1 MHVVIRGSGNFLDA
15 AAREKLLERQTM
27 EAAKRSN
34 DRMEEQIQVS
44 FELMFVDVVQYMC
57 THVRMYV
64 TLLVYCIPICTVCT
78 YIMLYLHTYVYAVQ
92 LA

>member
-1 MHVVIRGSGNFLDA
+1 MYCMHVVIRGSGNFLDA

-44 FELMFVDVVQYMC
+44 LS
-57 THVRMYV
+57 
-64 TLLVYCIPICTVCT
+64 
-78 YIMLYLHTYVYAVQ
+78 
-92 LA
+92 

>member
-1 MHVVIRGSGNFLDA
+1 MGCHVSTYLVVIDVIRTYLPMYCMHVVIRGSGNFLDA

-44 FELMFVDVVQYMC
+44 LS
-57 THVRMYV
+57 
-64 TLLVYCIPICTVCT
+64 
-78 YIMLYLHTYVYAVQ
+78 
-92 LA
+92 